1 MNSLVRP
8 TLIALCFASSAGAIA
23 AAPAAS
29 AAAPNAGERC
39 EAAVAE
45 TIRRMRGRDAQE
57 VEFVGAK
64 RALTPALD
72 DEDETAVK
80 GEGRYRSPAG
90 GAMSFSYSCAYNAR
104 LGATSGV
111 VFRETGRIGPG
122 GETVAWQPDLT
133 QFTPD
138 ACEAATAAAL
148 KSKYPRIGR
157 IAFDAGTRQL
167 RPAANEHT
175 SLEGRGALVR
185 APGMNAAPFSYRCE
199 FETRGG
205 KVVGVQTR
213 E

>member
-1 MNSLVRP
+1 MNSIIRLSV
-8 TLIALCFASSAGAIA
+8 LFSCLGGAAAAGAA
-23 AAPAAS
+23 LPDTAPK
-29 AAAPNAGERC
+29 AGERC

-80 GEGRYRSPAG
+80 GEGRYRAAAG
-90 GAMSFSYSCAYNAR
+90 GTVSFSYSCAFNAR
-104 LGATSGV
+104 TGATSGV
-111 VFRETGRIGPG
+111 VFRDTGRVGAAAD
-122 GETVAWQPDLT
+122 TVAWQPDLS

-148 KSKYPRIGR
+148 KSKYPRIGT
-157 IAFDAGTRQL
+157 INFDAGTRQL
-167 RPAANEHT
+167 RPTASDNT

-199 FETRGG
+199 FEPRGG
-205 KVVGVQTR
+205 KVVSVQTR